1 MEFERL
7 RGNYLSDLVIENLRL
22 KELILVVNKNRPFF
36 DEFVE
41 FVKHHGYENVL
52 AFISE
57 SNEQKMEVVLND
69 YFANK
74 FDNCLYDGIARPYD
88 QSKSKWFF
96 ITWLLRDAPQ
106 QRLQP
111 IVSSIKEGST
121 TQKRIWVIN
130 RIMQFVAPL
139 MPEKEQW
146 EWHAIAE
153 VMLQRLEGSRR
164 ALKGGL
170 FEAIVRSQLTELFKS
185 QKLKLLVTNQEV
197 MLNDETYDVEV
208 VGKNGKILMPVK
220 TRETMG
226 GGHALLFTRDIHKS
240 ISVAHENGFNC
251 IPVVIAESWGG
262 NLDGL
267 SCDNYIY
274 IPVNPNQVEKINP
287 LLEAKL
293 QELVSVFASIQ

>member
-1 MEFERL
+1 M
-7 RGNYLSDLVIENLRL
+7 SDLVIENLRL

-36 DEFVE
+36 EEFVE
-41 FVKHHGYENVL
+41 FVKRHGYENVL
-52 AFISE
+52 AFVSE
-57 SNEQKMEVVLND
+57 SEEAKMEAVLND
-69 YFANK
+69 YFSNEFK
-74 FDNCLYDGIARPYD
+74 NCLYDGIARPYD

-111 IVSSIKEGST
+111 IVSSLENGST
-121 TQKRIWVIN
+121 TQKRIWVVN

-185 QKLKLLVTNQEV
+185 NRLNLLVTNQEV

-293 QELVSVFASIQ
+293 QELVAIFASIQ

>member
-1 MEFERL
+1 MSE
-7 RGNYLSDLVIENLRL
+7 LVIENLRL

-41 FVKHHGYENVL
+41 FIKGHGYENVL
-52 AFISE
+52 AFVSE
-57 SNEQKMEVVLND
+57 SKEAKMDIVLTD
-69 YFANK
+69 YFSK
-74 FDNCLYDGIARPYD
+74 EFKNCLYDGIARPYD

-111 IVSSIKEGST
+111 IVSSLEKGT
-121 TQKRIWVIN
+121 TTKKRIWVVN

-185 QKLKLLVTNQEV
+185 NKLKLLVTNQEV

-208 VGKNGKILMPVK
+208 VGENGKILMPVK

-293 QELVSVFASIQ
+293 QELVTVFAGIQ

>member
-1 MEFERL
+1 MSE
-7 RGNYLSDLVIENLRL
+7 LVIENLRL
-22 KELILVVNKNRPFF
+22 KELILVVNKNKPFF

-41 FVKHHGYENVL
+41 FLTTYGYENVL
-52 AFISE
+52 SFVSE
-57 SNEQKMEVVLND
+57 SDEEKMNIVLND
-69 YFANK
+69 YFAHD
-74 FDNCLYDGIARPYD
+74 FRNCLYDGIARPYD

-111 IVSSIKEGST
+111 IVSSLKEGSA

-170 FEAIVRSQLTELFKS
+170 FEAIVRSQLTDLFKS
-185 QKLKLLVTNQEV
+185 KKLKLIVTNQEV

-208 VGKNGKILMPVK
+208 VGEKGKILMPVK

-240 ISVAHENGFNC
+240 ISVAHDNGFNC

-262 NLDGL
+262 NLDRL
-267 SCDNYIY
+267 PCDNYIY

-293 QELVSVFASIQ
+293 QELAPVFARIQ